1 VLAAS
6 FCTVLAVLA
15 AIDLERRIVPNRI
28 VVPAAAVALV
38 ARTTLDPSLEWIA
51 AALTVAS
58 FFLAAAL
65 VYPAGMGMGDVKLS
79 LLLGA
84 MLGRV
89 VAVGVIVALTA
100 AFALSVALLARHGAK
115 ARKSAIPFAPFLAS
129 GGVVALFWGESLLG
143 RG

>member
-1 VLAAS
+1 
-6 FCTVLAVLA
+6 
-15 AIDLERRIVPNRI
+15 
-28 VVPAAAVALV
+28 
-38 ARTTLDPSLEWIA
+38 
-51 AALTVAS
+51 
-58 FFLAAAL
+58 
-65 VYPAGMGMGDVKLS
+65 MGMGDVKLS